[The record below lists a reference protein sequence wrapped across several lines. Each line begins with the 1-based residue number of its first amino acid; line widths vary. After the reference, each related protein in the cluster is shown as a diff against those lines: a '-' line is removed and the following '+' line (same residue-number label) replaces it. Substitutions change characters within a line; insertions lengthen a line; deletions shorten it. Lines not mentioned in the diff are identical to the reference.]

1 MTQFHFS
8 DSPQQRH
15 IVRPDPGGTGVIVD
29 GADVRM
35 RADAHGRFQALLDGR
50 PERLHAVAHGDTV
63 HVHWRGRA
71 WRLDRV
77 DPLRGAGGGGSGG
90 AGVSHAPMPG
100 VVVSVL
106 AKPGQRV
113 REGDA
118 LLVIESMKLQTT
130 IAAECDGTVA
140 EVSVAVGQTFQRGA
154 VLARVAANAPGEGG
168 R

>member
-15 IVRPDPGGTGVIVD
+15 TVRPDPGGSGVIVD
-29 GADVRM
+29 GTDVRM
-35 RADAHGRFQALLDGR
+35 QVDTQGRFHALLDGR

-71 WRLDRV
+71 WRLERI
-77 DPLRGAGGGGSGG
+77 DPLRGTGGSGG
-90 AGVSHAPMPG
+90 GVAGASLAPMPG

-106 AKPGQRV
+106 VVPGQRV

-130 IAAECDGTVA
+130 IAAECDGAVA
-140 EVSVAVGQTFQRGA
+140 EVSVAEGQTFQRGA
-154 VLARVAANAPGEGG
+154 VLARVAPDATGEGG
-168 R
+168 

>member
-29 GADVRM
+29 GAEVRVQL
-35 RADAHGRFQALLDGR
+35 DAAGRCHAMLDGR

-71 WRLDRV
+71 WRLERV
-77 DPLRGAGGGGSGG
+77 DPLRGAGGGSSGG
-90 AGVSHAPMPG
+90 AGASHAPMPG

-106 AKPGQRV
+106 AEPGQRV

-130 IAAECDGTVA
+130 IAAECGGTVA
-140 EVSVAVGQTFQRGA
+140 EVCVAVGQTFQRGA
-154 VLARVAANAPGEGG
+154 VLARVAPDAAGEGG
-168 R
+168 S